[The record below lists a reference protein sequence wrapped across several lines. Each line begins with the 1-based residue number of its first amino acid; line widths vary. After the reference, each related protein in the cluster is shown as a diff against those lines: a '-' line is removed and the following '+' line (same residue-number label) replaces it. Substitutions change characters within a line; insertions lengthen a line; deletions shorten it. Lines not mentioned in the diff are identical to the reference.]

1 MGMIAPLEITMKEQ
15 HFTASL
21 KSLKALEFCLRAI
34 QQDKPSDS
42 VWFQNDSFQQ
52 PDV

>member
-1 MGMIAPLEITMKEQ
+1 MGMIALPENTMREQ

-21 KSLKALEFCLRAI
+21 KPLKALELCLRAI
-34 QQDKPSDS
+34 QQDKLSDS